1 MAKHNVLKLL
11 KRISIIYMCQ
21 IDFLYTSELSYRDTK
36 VKSWACLQH
45 SVLKILSSDFHIL
58 LTLGSIYYFSY
69 SR

>member
-21 IDFLYTSELSYRDTK
+21 IDFLYTSELIYRDTK

-45 SVLKILSSDFHIL
+45 SVLKSSYFHIL